1 MTLATISIFVV
12 LLGLLVLSSYVSRIY
27 AEKGKFLAREFQEN
41 IEAFEQQVEPQLGAA
56 AGRAALSMSVLTYL
70 CVALLAMLV
79 VFVTMADGQWNLA
92 ALGQAVLLLIV
103 IIVVCQQLLP
113 YVFFTRTRGEWL
125 HSLTPLLK
133 GLVYLLLPITL
144 VLGFCLQIA
153 ALAEQH
159 EPEQPER
166 QSEAVDALIEAGQ
179 EEGILEESDRA
190 LIQSVVEFRDKTV
203 REVMTSRPEVV
214 AVPTDWTIEQLT
226 ELLHKRP
233 FSRVPV
239 YQGTIDEIKG
249 IVHSHDI
256 LQVPDTEAGRRTVA
270 SLMKPVPFVPE
281 SKPVRELLRDMQQQ
295 NNHFA
300 VVIDEYGNV
309 AGIVTIED
317 MVEEIVGEIRNE
329 HEKAEIVKEGEASYI
344 LPGNTD
350 VDRLGELFG
359 FRPENVEATTVG
371 GLVSEIAGHI
381 PRPGEVVEEEGLRYE
396 VLQSTDRRVERL
408 RVSSAEDRSKEAQ
421 EVRA

>member
-70 CVALLAMLV
+70 CVALLSMLV

-125 HSLTPLLK
+125 HSFTPLLK

-214 AVPTDWTIEQLT
+214 AVPVDWTIEKLT

-239 YQGTIDEIKG
+239 YQGSIDDIKG

-256 LQVPDTEAGRRTVA
+256 LQIADTEAGRRTVA

-359 FRPENVEATTVG
+359 FRPENVEATTIG

-408 RVSSAEDRSKEAQ
+408 RVSSAEDRTKEAQ

>member
-12 LLGLLVLSSYVSRIY
+12 LLGLLILSSYVSRVY

-41 IEAFEQQVEPQLGAA
+41 IEAFEQQVEPRLGAA
-56 AGRAALSMSVLTYL
+56 AGRASLSMSVLTYL

-125 HSLTPLLK
+125 HSLSPLLK

-214 AVPTDWTIEQLT
+214 AVPADWTIEQLT

-239 YQGTIDEIKG
+239 YQGTIDDIKG

-270 SLMKPVPFVPE
+270 WLMKPVPFVPE

-408 RVSSAEDRSKEAQ
+408 RVSSSEDGSKEAQ